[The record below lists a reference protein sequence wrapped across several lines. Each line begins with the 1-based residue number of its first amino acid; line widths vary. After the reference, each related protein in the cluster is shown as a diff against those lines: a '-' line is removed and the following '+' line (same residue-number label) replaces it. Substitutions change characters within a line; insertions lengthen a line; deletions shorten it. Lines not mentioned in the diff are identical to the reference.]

1 MEDQRRQERNREDRI
16 VKELLKLV
24 AENEYTG
31 EIIYRDLAKR
41 AKRKKDRRRLNHLV
55 DEKRDHLKEIK
66 RLYRLFFYRELPQFK
81 RRRPPKKGFKE
92 ILSRSLLRE
101 TDNNRFYR
109 QIYDRLPKG
118 EVAYGISVLL
128 DDGRRALRTIERML
142 NKE

>member
-24 AENEYTG
+24 AENEYMG
-31 EIIYRDLAKR
+31 EMIYRDLAKR
-41 AKRKKDRRRLNHLV
+41 AKRKIDRRRLDHLI

-66 RLYRLFFYRELPQFK
+66 RLYRLFFHRELPRLKQ
-81 RRRPPKKGFKE
+81 RRLPKKGFKE
-92 ILSRSLLRE
+92 ILSRSILRE